1 MSERIETYN
10 CRVGQKNAGYY
21 LANTPEDLH
30 LFIEKAH
37 QAHCSGALQSI
48 EVRLQLLNLI
58 LTKMEN
64 NKEKLCSIY
73 TDESSLS
80 LIRFEQ
86 EFERTKLQIK
96 SYGEAAC
103 NLANLTIRNT
113 LTDRIIEKIS
123 SPIGPIAVFGASN
136 FPLAYS
142 TLGGDVMGALA
153 SGCPVI
159 VKGHSLHAGTSTL
172 CANLI
177 IESIDELS
185 LHPGIFS
192 HVLDSGFTL
201 AHQLVKDAR
210 IKGCAFTGSYSGGMA
225 LLSKIQERTEP
236 IPYFAEMGSL
246 NPLIILNSFSE
257 IESIVTKIVDSITND
272 AGQFCTKPGL
282 IFYPREKHIEI
293 YNAAIEAFKKSK
305 GHPMLHPSIQKRYLG
320 RLDAIEKH
328 SRICDFKIT
337 DENFAIPR
345 GFLSI
350 TTKSFLNHS
359 AFHEEIFGPFC
370 VLISYTKI
378 SEVEE
383 CLSCIPGQLT
393 GTIFGNN
400 PQNSKIF
407 NTLLLQC
414 GRIILNGVP
423 TGVAPVEAMHHGGPF
438 PATTDS
444 RFSAV
449 GEASINRFIRYV
461 SIQNSH

>member
-10 CRVGQKNAGYY
+10 CRIGQKNADYY
-21 LANTPEDLH
+21 LSNTPEDLNV
-30 LFIEKAH
+30 FIEKAN
-37 QAHCSGALQSI
+37 QAHGSGALQSLEI
-48 EVRLQLLNLI
+48 RIQLLNLI
-58 LTKMEN
+58 IAKMEQ
-64 NKEKLCSIY
+64 NKEQLCSIY

-80 LIRFEQ
+80 LVRFEQ

-96 SYGEAAC
+96 AYCQAAIA
-103 NLANLTIRNT
+103 LVQQPIRNV
-113 LTDRIIEKIS
+113 LTDRVIEKL
-123 SPIGPIAVFGASN
+123 PLPVGPIAVFGASN

-201 AHQLVKDAR
+201 AHQLVKHAR

-257 IESIVTKIVDSITND
+257 IESIVTKIVDSITID

-282 IFYPREKHIEI
+282 IFYPMELQDEI
-293 YNAAIEAFKKSK
+293 LSKAKKAFESADA
-305 GHPMLHPSIQKRYLG
+305 HPMLHPSIKERYQN
-320 RLDAIEKH
+320 RLT
-328 SRICDFKIT
+328 SL
-337 DENFAIPR
+337 ENLPIMKSHIGVDKTYGIPR
-345 GFLSI
+345 GFMAI
-350 TTKSFLNHS
+350 NTETFNHHE
-359 AFHEEIFGPFC
+359 AFHEEVFGPFC
-370 VLISYTKI
+370 LMISYNDI
-378 SEVEE
+378 SEVIQS
-383 CLSCIPGQLT
+383 LSCISGQLT
-393 GTIFGNN
+393 GSIFGNV
-400 PQNSKIF
+400 SRDSAIF
-407 NTLLLQC
+407 ETLSQQS

-438 PATTDS
+438 PSSTDS

-449 GEASINRFIRYV
+449 GEASILRFVRYV
-461 SIQNSH
+461 SIQQPH